1 MLDSLIDALFN
12 GPVKTCNCQHF
23 FPLLILAC
31 EARKDEQRVAILN
44 LIDRTQRD
52 TRIRSIKGVTHAI
65 QSIWVYQDLHADGD
79 LLVNYLDLLSI
90 GISSGST
97 IPSFA

>member
-65 QSIWVYQDLHADGD
+65 QSIWVHQDLHADGD